1 MIRQMSAV
9 HSSFSSIT
17 VQFKELGQQAWKKWA
32 CLPSPQPGVTNL
44 SCRWENQGCFTKQT
58 SRQGWV
64 LPTRMGLASASL
76 LLPLFTSTPSSN
88 TQTSCRV
95 HKGNPAKSPTCSI
108 SRTIDITWVITGST
122 PGNSF
127 SYFPRCWVFGL
138 WDHFDIVEELKARER
153 TGVGPWSPPFQEM
166 PVFVFNFHLSMT
178 STSRVIWS
186 KNRGHRPS
194 HPMTPEHY
202 QICL

>member
-1 MIRQMSAV
+1 M
-9 HSSFSSIT
+9 
-17 VQFKELGQQAWKKWA
+17 G
-32 CLPSPQPGVTNL
+32 LPALTPARVTNL
-44 SCRWENQGCFTKQT
+44 SCRWENQGCFTEQT
-58 SRQGWV
+58 SRQGWG

-95 HKGNPAKSPTCSI
+95 HKGNPAKSPTCSV
-108 SRTIDITWVITGST
+108 SRTIDIMWVITGST

-138 WDHFDIVEELKARER
+138 WDHFDVIVEELKARER

-166 PVFVFNFHLSMT
+166 PVLCLTFTCQWPAFQSHL
-178 STSRVIWS
+178 
-186 KNRGHRPS
+186 K
-194 HPMTPEHY
+194 
-202 QICL
+202 QK